1 MDSKAMCLSR
11 CLSYWSR
18 AYCYTCFLYMYWAS
32 QSCQLAS
39 SLAHI
44 FPCLT
49 APEGENL
56 ISPHQTWGFTWPFCV
71 LPHYHTQLFSSLTIF
86 SSAHWP
92 FSSLLWLPYVFV
104 HSGVFLTHH
113 SKLKVIEKRSKPRWI
128 SKCQNS
134 AAVGICFF
142 CVPMVFSLFLCP
154 ISPFCL

>member
-1 MDSKAMCLSR
+1 MHLSW

-18 AYCYTCFLYMYWAS
+18 AYCYMCFLYMYWAP

-39 SLAHI
+39 SLARI

-56 ISPHQTWGFTWPFCV
+56 VTPHLFWGFTSPFCV
-71 LPHYHTQLFSSLTIF
+71 LPLDHTQFFSSLTIF
-86 SSAHWP
+86 SSAHGP
-92 FSSLLWLPYVFV
+92 YSSLFQLPYICICPFWSFS
-104 HSGVFLTHH
+104 HTSFKIKGN
-113 SKLKVIEKRSKPRWI
+113 EKKSKPRWI

-134 AAVGICFF
+134 AAVGVGFF
-142 CVPMVFSLFLCP
+142 CVPMVFSLFLCL